1 MGNNDEREK
10 TEATVAALK
19 RRGFDARLAENRE
32 EARKMALDLIPDGCI
47 VGLGDSATVRGIGLL
62 QDLMDLGHPISG
74 GAARRNY
81 APRFLKKKTQPA
93 ASAAG
98 DKAVDERFEYLG
110 NPARLGCNVFLTS
123 SNAITEDGMIVNID
137 GGGGRVAGMIVG
149 GELGIIVVGRNKI
162 CKDTEEALYR
172 IKNVIAPIHSKKAAI
187 DNGMLCATAG
197 RCVEPEVFC
206 DPKVRACNAI
216 VILEGATALG
226 GRKTVV
232 IIVDEDIGLAFD
244 PAWPQERIDKI
255 IAEYEEFSP
264 PHGLVR
270 A

>member
-1 MGNNDEREK
+1 MGKNDEKEK
-10 TEATVAALK
+10 IEATLVALK
-19 RRGFDARLAENRE
+19 RRGFDARLAENRD
-32 EARKMALDLIPDGCI
+32 EARKMALELIPEGCI
-47 VGLGDSATVRGIGLL
+47 VGLGDSATIRSIGLL
-62 QDLMDLGHPISG
+62 QEIVDSGHEISG

-81 APRFLKKKTQPA
+81 APRFLRKKPQPA
-93 ASAAG
+93 TPEAEN
-98 DKAVDERFEYLG
+98 KAVDERFEYLG
-110 NPARLGCNVFLTS
+110 DPRHLGCNVFLTS
-123 SNAITEDGMIVNID
+123 SNAITEDGKIVSID
-137 GGGGRVAGMIVG
+137 GGGFRVAGMIVG
-149 GELGIIVVGRNKI
+149 GELGIILVGRNKI
-162 CKDTEEALYR
+162 AKDVDQALDR
-172 IKNVIAPIHSKKAAI
+172 IKNVITPIHSRKAAI
-187 DNGMLCATAG
+187 DNGMLCRTAG

-232 IIVDEDIGLAFD
+232 ILVDEDLGLAFD
-244 PAWPQERIDKI
+244 PAWPQERKDRI

>member
-1 MGNNDEREK
+1 MTNNNEREK
-10 TEATVAALK
+10 VESTLAALK
-19 RRGFDARLAENRE
+19 RRGFDAKLAQNRG
-32 EARKMALDLIPDGCI
+32 EARKMAMELIPEGCI
-47 VGLGDSATVRGIGLL
+47 VGLGDSATIRGIGLL
-62 QDLMDLGHPISG
+62 QEIMDRGHEISG

-81 APRFLKKKTQPA
+81 APRFGKKKPK
-93 ASAAG
+93 SATADTG
-98 DKAVDERFEYLG
+98 NTKVDERFEYLG

-149 GELGIIVVGRNKI
+149 GELGIIIAGRNKI
-162 CKDTEEALYR
+162 VKDVNEALYR

-232 IIVDEDIGLAFD
+232 ILIDEDVGLGFD
-244 PAWPQERIDKI
+244 PAWPQERKDKI